1 MVERDR
7 VHRRLEPRASSVS
20 EARRLVRRSLV
31 DVGEEITDAAELVT
45 SELVT
50 NALVHAGT
58 QIDVSVE
65 LCPDRVRVEVADGSP
80 HLPESRRYGATAGT
94 GRGLVMVEE
103 LTDEWGAFRQGRGG
117 QGKVVWFEIGA
128 AGRSEAEAAPDDE
141 GPPRHRQRVVDVR
154 LLNIPLILHAVWQQ
168 HAAALLREYLLT
180 ALDDSHEEEAVQVH
194 ASASDALAL
203 LSEHLPRP
211 DFGDRPD
218 DLMALARDTDWSTCD
233 ATLPVPL
240 GSVGHFAALG
250 RALDDALVIAGR
262 GSFLTPP
269 TQPELQGL
277 RRWICR
283 EVERQSRGEPPEAW
297 LAERDIAPILTPP
310 PPWDLSELVVA
321 DRAVVAADDTDTIVA
336 ASAAAVALL
345 GYDDSSELVGRR
357 LFHVIPAR
365 YRQAH
370 LAGFALHL
378 YTGRRPLLDRPMT
391 VPVLRRDGSEVDVE
405 LTIRSHALAGERTV
419 FTASLEPAGGPAGPS
434 AGAAQRQ

>member
-1 MVERDR
+1 MVDRDR

-20 EARRLVRRSLV
+20 EARRLVRRTLV
-31 DVGEEITDAAELVT
+31 DVDDEIADAAELVT

-58 QIDVSVE
+58 HIDVSVE
-65 LCPDRVRVEVADGSP
+65 LCTDKVRVEVADGSP

-103 LTDEWGAFRQGRGG
+103 LTDEWGTFRQGRGG
-117 QGKVVWFEIGA
+117 PGKVVWFEIGA
-128 AGRSEAEAAPDDE
+128 AGSSDAQAAPDHE
-141 GPPRHRQRVVDVR
+141 GPPRRPERVVDVR
-154 LLNIPLILHAVWQQ
+154 LLNVPLILHGAWQQ

-180 ALDDSHEEEAVQVH
+180 ALDEGHEAEAVQVH

-203 LSEHLPRP
+203 LSEHLPSLE
-211 DFGDRPD
+211 FGDRPD
-218 DLMALARDTDWSTCD
+218 DLMALANDTDSSTCD

-250 RALDDALVIAGR
+250 QALDDALAVADR
-262 GSFLTPP
+262 GLFLTPP
-269 TQPELQGL
+269 TQPELQGM

-283 EVERQSRGEPPEAW
+283 EVERQSRGEPPIAW

-321 DRAVVAADDTDTIVA
+321 DQAVVAADDTDTIVA
-336 ASAAAVALL
+336 VSAAAVALL

-378 YTGRRPLLDRPMT
+378 YTGRRPLLDRPTT
-391 VPVLRRDGSEVDVE
+391 VPLLRRDGSEVDVE
-405 LTIRSHALAGERTV
+405 LTIRSHTLAGERMV
-419 FTASLEPAGGPAGPS
+419 FTASLERAGGPAGRS
-434 AGAAQRQ
+434 AGAAQRP

>member
-1 MVERDR
+1 
-7 VHRRLEPRASSVS
+7 VS
-20 EARRLVRRSLV
+20 EARRLVRRALV
-31 DVGEEITDAAELVT
+31 DVGQEIADAAELVT

-50 NALVHAGT
+50 NAVVHAGT
-58 QIDVSVE
+58 DIDVSIE

-80 HLPESRRYGATAGT
+80 HLPRSRRYGTSAGT

-103 LTDEWGAFRQGRGG
+103 LTDEWGVSRRGPG
-117 QGKVVWFEIGA
+117 DQGKVVWFEIGDT
-128 AGRSEAEAAPDDE
+128 GPSDAEAVPEEA
-141 GPPRHRQRVVDVR
+141 GPPRHGERVVDVR
-154 LLNIPLILHAVWQQ
+154 LLNVPLLLHAAWQQ
-168 HAAALLREYLLT
+168 HAAALLREFLLA
-180 ALDDSHEEEAVQVH
+180 ALDDGHEEEAVQVH

-203 LSEHLPRP
+203 LSEHLPSP
-211 DFGDRPD
+211 DLGDQPD
-218 DLMALARDTDWSTCD
+218 RMLALARDPEWSAYD
-233 ATLPVPL
+233 AVLPVPL

-250 RALDDALVIAGR
+250 RALDDALVVADR
-262 GSFLTPP
+262 GLFLTPP

-283 EVERQSRGEPPEAW
+283 EVERQSRGEPPVAW

-321 DRAVVAADDTDTIVA
+321 DQAVVAADDTDTIVA
-336 ASAAAVALL
+336 VSAAAVALL

-378 YTGRRPLLDRPMT
+378 YTGRRPLLDRPTT

-405 LTIRSHALAGERTV
+405 LTLRSHALAGERTV
-419 FTASLEPAGGPAGPS
+419 FTASLEGPGGTAGPS
-434 AGAAQRQ
+434 AGAAQRP